1 MKFDFGNHLRELR
14 KARGFTQE
22 QAAELM
28 NISKQSLSRWENN
41 TTCPDIMFAP
51 VIASFYNVTVD
62 NLLGVDKDQTEEIL
76 QRYCSDRQS
85 AHHSGNIIAAF
96 ELTQTMYT
104 RFPNNTTIINNMMT
118 DSYLMGF
125 HNKFEKKEHYLKMS
139 VSVAER
145 FLEMTDDIEEQCRC
159 IKNIATCHKLLGDSD
174 TAKSWLM
181 RLPSLW
187 SGIEGTA
194 IGIFEGQDRYDSIKS
209 SLEAAL
215 HLMYRLIW
223 ASTEN
228 VSISVD
234 ERIVLLRKIPQ
245 LFDLVFENGDF
256 GFFHAFLCRTYL
268 EIGKLRLQNGDD
280 SRGVIDDVL
289 IAAEHAKRYD
299 EARSSK
305 HTSVLFSGYE
315 INPDEWTKAEESS
328 RSEWLL
334 RELSSEELSSLKAY
348 SEWENVIKKLSQK

>member
-1 MKFDFGNHLRELR
+1 MKFDFGSHLRELR

-62 NLLGVDKDQTEEIL
+62 NLLGVDKDRTEEML
-76 QRYCSDRQS
+76 QRYCADRQS
-85 AHHSGNIIAAF
+85 AHHSGNIVAAF

-104 RFPNNTTIINNMMT
+104 RFPNNTIIINNMMT

-125 HNKFEKKEHYLKMS
+125 HNKFEKKEHYLKLS
-139 VSVAER
+139 VSIAER
-145 FLEMTDDIEEQCRC
+145 YLEMTDDIEEQCRC
-159 IKNIATCHKLLGDSD
+159 IKNISTCQKLLGDSD
-174 TAKSWLM
+174 AAKKWLT

-194 IGIFEGQDRYDSIKS
+194 IGIFEGKDRSDSIKS

-223 ASTEN
+223 ASAED
-228 VSISVD
+228 VSLSVND
-234 ERIVLLRKIPQ
+234 RIVLLRKIPQ
-245 LFDLVFENGDF
+245 LFELIFEDGDY
-256 GFFHAFLCRTYL
+256 GFFHAFLCRTYY
-268 EIGKLRLQNGDD
+268 EIGKLNLQKGDI
-280 SRGVIDDVL
+280 RGVIEDIS
-289 IAAEHAKRYD
+289 IAADYAKHYD
-299 EARSSK
+299 EAKRLR
-305 HTSVLFSGYE
+305 HTSVLFSEYE
-315 INPDEWTKAEESS
+315 INPDEWTKAEEMS
-328 RSEWLL
+328 RCEWLL
-334 RELSSEELSSLKAY
+334 RELSSEFFSSLNGY
-348 SEWENVIKKLSQK
+348 SDWEKIITKLSEK